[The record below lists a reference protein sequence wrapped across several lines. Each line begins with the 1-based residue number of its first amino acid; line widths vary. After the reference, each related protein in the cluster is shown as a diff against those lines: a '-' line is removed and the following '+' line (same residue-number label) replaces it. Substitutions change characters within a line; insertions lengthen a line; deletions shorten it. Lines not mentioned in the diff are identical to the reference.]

1 MHDLSLTLEFQIEN
15 KKKCLLKKIQTI
27 AKVNISNIK
36 DSVSLYHH
44 SHSSMVADIGTT
56 HNSRV

>member
-44 SHSSMVADIGTT
+44 SHS
-56 HNSRV
+56 RVWRSIAG

>member
-27 AKVNISNIK
+27 AKVNISNIRI
-36 DSVSLYHH
+36 LFRF
-44 SHSSMVADIGTT
+44 TT
-56 HNSRV
+56 TVTVGFEGQ